1 MAASELG
8 ALLIYITVPD
18 SGDTL
23 VEGLLP
29 DMPFLGHHVNT
40 GDGILSP
47 QSLKITYVIYI
58 VLFSSPNI

>member
-1 MAASELG
+1 MAVSELG
-8 ALLIYITVPD
+8 APLIYITVPD

-23 VEGLLP
+23 VGSPHPDIPLLC
-29 DMPFLGHHVNT
+29 HHVNT

-58 VLFSSPNI
+58 VVIFIS